1 MKKIKEQGFS
11 KLIFFIFEIFSII
24 SCIRCMIFINI
35 ENKIFITSLPFGFL
49 LITLLFYKNYRIAK
63 DNVTFLIIETLYFVR
78 LSLLP
83 FLYSFNCN
91 IQLFEGKKYVGS
103 FINKSCLLM
112 LYEFLAIQ
120 FIIYLHI
127 YLKNINKIKVV
138 YSRVKGD
145 ISKFLIIGISCFIII
160 IYIFMPQYSVKLKN
174 IFDLSDANFT
184 IAESNITYQIG
195 SVGRIIKTLFSMC
208 FQIFRI
214 LFPAYIIR
222 KLYEK
227 KSNSKWIMVTLLIAC
242 LTQFLFL
249 TSTFAEAIVACLAII
264 LYYIHLFPEKKK
276 KMFKLVIICTLGIM
290 ILYFSVR
297 YFVKIDTSLY
307 SKSNGPILYMTQI
320 ISAYF
325 TGVDNVAA
333 IFNVDKTFKLEAFK
347 AGLLGAIP
355 FNSTLFGNR
364 GNKLQ
369 YFYNNYNGAYGQ
381 IPPTIGAGYYY
392 FGTFLAPI
400 ISMLFV
406 KLSLVYYDKAQKTD
420 KSIKYIAEI
429 FCSIIFVLGTVM
441 YSPSI
446 TLAWFFGWGVPML
459 ILTSFTGEK

>member
-1 MKKIKEQGFS
+1 
-11 KLIFFIFEIFSII
+11 
-24 SCIRCMIFINI
+24 
-35 ENKIFITSLPFGFL
+35 
-49 LITLLFYKNYRIAK
+49 
-63 DNVTFLIIETLYFVR
+63 
-78 LSLLP
+78 
-83 FLYSFNCN
+83 
-91 IQLFEGKKYVGS
+91 
-103 FINKSCLLM
+103 
-112 LYEFLAIQ
+112 
-120 FIIYLHI
+120 
-127 YLKNINKIKVV
+127 
-138 YSRVKGD
+138 
-145 ISKFLIIGISCFIII
+145 
-160 IYIFMPQYSVKLKN
+160 MPQYSVKFKN

-227 KSNSKWIMVTLLIAC
+227 KSNSKWIMVILLIAC

-400 ISMLFV
+400 ISMLFL

>member
-1 MKKIKEQGFS
+1 MKKIKEKNFS
-11 KLIFFIFEIFSII
+11 KLIFIVFEIFSILSFI
-24 SCIRCMIFINI
+24 ICMTFINI
-35 ENKIFITSLPFGFL
+35 ENKMFITLLPLGFC

-63 DNVTFLIIETLYFVR
+63 NDVTFLIIEALYFIR
-78 LSLLP
+78 MSLLP
-83 FLYSFNCN
+83 FLYAFNCN
-91 IQLFEGKKYVGS
+91 VQLFEGRKYVGGY
-103 FINKSCLLM
+103 INKSCLLM
-112 LYEFLAIQ
+112 LYEFLATQIV
-120 FIIYLHI
+120 IYLHI
-127 YLKNINKIKVV
+127 YLKKINKIKVAHFI
-138 YSRVKGD
+138 VKGD
-145 ISKFLIIGISCFIII
+145 ISKFLIIGLSVFIII
-160 IYIFMPQYSVKLKN
+160 VYIFIPQYATNFKT
-174 IFDLSDANFT
+174 IFNLSDVNFT
-184 IAESNITYQIG
+184 IAETNVTYQIG
-195 SVGRIIKTLFSMC
+195 TVGRIIKTLFSMS

-214 LFPAYIIR
+214 LLPAYIIR
-222 KLYEK
+222 KLDK
-227 KSNSKWIMVTLLIAC
+227 KNSNSKLILVTLVIAC
-242 LTQFLFL
+242 LMQFLFL

-264 LYYIHLFPEKKK
+264 LYYTHLFPEKKK
-276 KMFKLVIICTLGIM
+276 KMFTFVIICTIGIM

-307 SKSNGPILYMTQI
+307 NKSNGPILYMTQI

-333 IFNVDKTFKLEAFK
+333 IFNVEKSFKSEAFK
-347 AGLLGAIP
+347 AGLVGAIP

-392 FGTFLAPI
+392 FGIFLSPI

-406 KLSLVYYDKAQKTD
+406 KLSLIYYDKAQKID

-429 FCSIIFVLGTVM
+429 FCSIIFALGTVM

-459 ILTSFTGEK
+459 ILSSFTGEK